1 MNRRV
6 LAYVWVVTAA
16 AVAVLALLV
25 AASKPIQTD
34 LVWGAGLMA
43 FIGFVGATLTYSVQG
58 TQLGNVSF
66 LPNLT
71 AIVLYPSWST
81 VAIVGISNCAAK
93 VLGKQKGIKLIF
105 NSAQGLLSAAV
116 AAFVY
121 LGLDGEALQ
130 VSSEFRLLP
139 HSLSVASYLL
149 VNSLCVAGVIALSEK
164 AGFFATWISAN
175 KSSLLYDVISV
186 PFVYGFARA
195 YIDWG
200 VWGGGALL
208 TLLIGLR
215 TTYQSLYRLQ
225 ITNKELLQLFVQ
237 TVEFR
242 DPYTS
247 GHSRRVERSS
257 LIIAD
262 LLGLK
267 GKERERI
274 GTAALLHDVGKIH
287 QVFGPILSKTGRL
300 TPEERAVME
309 LHPIKSAELVAQIS
323 DLQNLV
329 PAVRHHHERWDG
341 AGYPD
346 QLVGENIPLGA
357 RIITIADTIDAMV
370 TDRPYRKALGE
381 AEVREELA
389 KHSGTQFDPSICE
402 MLLASPQFSRLFDLS
417 DSGQAITFTGM
428 FPAVRKRIRTPA
440 AA

>member
-1 MNRRV
+1 
-6 LAYVWVVTAA
+6 
-16 AVAVLALLV
+16 
-25 AASKPIQTD
+25 
-34 LVWGAGLMA
+34 
-43 FIGFVGATLTYSVQG
+43 
-58 TQLGNVSF
+58 
-66 LPNLT
+66 
-71 AIVLYPSWST
+71 
-81 VAIVGISNCAAK
+81 
-93 VLGKQKGIKLIF
+93 
-105 NSAQGLLSAAV
+105 
-116 AAFVY
+116 
-121 LGLDGEALQ
+121 
-130 VSSEFRLLP
+130 
-139 HSLSVASYLL
+139 
-149 VNSLCVAGVIALSEK
+149 
-164 AGFFATWISAN
+164 
-175 KSSLLYDVISV
+175 
-186 PFVYGFARA
+186 
-195 YIDWG
+195 
-200 VWGGGALL
+200 
-208 TLLIGLR
+208 LIGLR

-402 MLLASPQFSRLFDLS
+402 MLLASPQFSRLFDPS
-417 DSGQAITFTGM
+417 DSGQAIRFTGM
-428 FPAVRKRIRTPA
+428 FPAVRKRMRTPA